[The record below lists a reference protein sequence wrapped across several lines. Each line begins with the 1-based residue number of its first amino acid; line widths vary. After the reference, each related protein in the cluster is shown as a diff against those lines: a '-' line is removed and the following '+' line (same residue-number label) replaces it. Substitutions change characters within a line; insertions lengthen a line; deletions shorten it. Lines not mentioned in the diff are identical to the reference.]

1 MMRWLAWAYLLTLVL
16 SCHYSCS
23 TNCTS
28 SLYYECVAC
37 DANRGNNGRPIYGMC
52 YCS

>member
-37 DANRGNNGRPIYGMC
+37 DANRGNNGRPIYSMC